1 MIINGFSLLQ
11 ACPIKDMESTKI
23 HGPITSHGLGE
34 AGYDIRIK
42 QEVRFSAG
50 AFGDRSVLVQDQST
64 SQLMSGSF
72 ALASAI
78 EEFQM
83 PPNLMGVVHD
93 KSTWARQ
100 GLSVFNTIIEPGWEG
115 FLTLELD
122 YKRDGILCIPAG
134 SGIAQVI
141 FHQIKEVAEYNG
153 KYQNQADR
161 PVEAIFLAK

>member
-1 MIINGFSLLQ
+1 MVINGKSLL
-11 ACPIKDMESTKI
+11 CLTPIKNMSTKKNQDN
-23 HGPITSHGLGE
+23 GVSWGLTE
-34 AGYDIRIK
+34 CGYDIRIK
-42 QEVRFSAG
+42 QKVEFLYDSRGNRKVFVDG
-50 AFGDRSVLVQDQST
+50 KFYDHGQ
-64 SQLMSGSF
+64 F

-83 PPNLMGVVHD
+83 PPTLMGVVHD

-161 PVEAIFLAK
+161 PVEAIFLTK

>member
-1 MIINGFSLLQ
+1 MVINGNSLL
-11 ACPIKDMESTKI
+11 CLSPIKDMSNKKNQ
-23 HGPITSHGLGE
+23 GNGVSWGLTE
-34 AGYDIRIK
+34 CGYDIRIK
-42 QEVRFSAG
+42 QKVEFLYDSRGNRKVFVDGKFYDHGR
-50 AFGDRSVLVQDQST
+50 
-64 SQLMSGSF
+64 F

-83 PPNLMGVVHD
+83 PPTLMGVVHD

-122 YKRDGILCIPAG
+122 YKRAGILCIPAG

-141 FHQIKEVAEYNG
+141 FHQIKETAEYKG
-153 KYQNQADR
+153 KYQNQADQ

>member
-1 MIINGFSLLQ
+1 MVINSKSLL
-11 ACPIKDMESTKI
+11 CLTPIKGMSTKKNQDN
-23 HGPITSHGLGE
+23 GVSWGLTE
-34 AGYDIRIK
+34 CGYDIRIK
-42 QEVRFSAG
+42 QKVEFLYDNTGNRKVFVDG
-50 AFGDRSVLVQDQST
+50 KFYDNGQ
-64 SQLMSGSF
+64 F

-83 PPNLMGVVHD
+83 PSNLMGVVHD

-141 FHQIKEVAEYNG
+141 FHQIKETAEYTG

>member
-1 MIINGFSLLQ
+1 MIINSKYLL
-11 ACPIKDMESTKI
+11 CLTPIKNMSTKKNQDN
-23 HGPITSHGLGE
+23 GVSWGLTE
-34 AGYDIRIK
+34 CGYDIRIK
-42 QEVRFSAG
+42 QKVEFLYDNRGNRKVFVDG
-50 AFGDRSVLVQDQST
+50 KFYDHGQ
-64 SQLMSGSF
+64 F

-83 PPNLMGVVHD
+83 PPTLMGVVHD

-141 FHQIKEVAEYNG
+141 FHQIKETAEYTG

-161 PVEAIFLAK
+161 PVEALFLAK

>member
-1 MIINGFSLLQ
+1 MVINGKSLLC
-11 ACPIKDMESTKI
+11 ATPIKNMSTQKNQDN
-23 HGPITSHGLGE
+23 GVSWGLTE
-34 AGYDIRIK
+34 CGYDIRIK
-42 QEVRFSAG
+42 QKVEFLCDNAG
-50 AFGDRSVLVQDQST
+50 QRKVFVDGKFYDNGR
-64 SQLMSGSF
+64 F

-83 PPNLMGVVHD
+83 PFFLMGVVHD

-122 YKRDGILCIPAG
+122 YKRPGGLLIPAG

-141 FHQIKEVAEYNG
+141 FHQIKNHAEYNG
-153 KYQNQADR
+153 KYQNQADQ
-161 PVEAIFLAK
+161 PVEAIFLTK

>member
-1 MIINGFSLLQ
+1 MVINGNSLL
-11 ACPIKDMESTKI
+11 CLSPIKDMSTKKNQ
-23 HGPITSHGLGE
+23 GNGVSWGLTE
-34 AGYDIRIK
+34 CGYDIRIK
-42 QEVRFSAG
+42 QKVEFLYDNRGNRKVFVDGKFYDHGR
-50 AFGDRSVLVQDQST
+50 
-64 SQLMSGSF
+64 F

-83 PPNLMGVVHD
+83 PLNLMGVVHD

-122 YKRDGILCIPAG
+122 YKRDGMLCIPAG

-141 FHQIKEVAEYNG
+141 FHQIKEAAEYTG
-153 KYQNQADR
+153 KYQNQADQ

>member
-1 MIINGFSLLQ
+1 MVINGYSLL
-11 ACPIKDMESTKI
+11 CFTRIKDMSTQKNQDN
-23 HGPITSHGLGE
+23 GVSWGLTE
-34 AGYDIRIK
+34 CGYDIRIK
-42 QEVRFSAG
+42 QKVEFLCDNAG
-50 AFGDRSVLVQDQST
+50 QRKVFVDGKFYN
-64 SQLMSGSF
+64 SGRF

-83 PPNLMGVVHD
+83 PPTLMGVVHD